1 MFNLF
6 TSSAHNVLNLV
17 VLILINLKLVMD
29 NVQKQD
35 GR

>member
-6 TSSAHNVLNLV
+6 TSSAHNILNLV
-17 VLILINLKLVMD
+17 VLMLKLVMD